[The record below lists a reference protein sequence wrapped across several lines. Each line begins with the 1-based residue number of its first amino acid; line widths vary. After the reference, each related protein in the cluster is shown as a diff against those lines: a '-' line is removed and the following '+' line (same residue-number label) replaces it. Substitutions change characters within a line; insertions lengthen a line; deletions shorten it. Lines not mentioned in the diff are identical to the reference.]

1 MDNLKNNYC
10 VIMAGG
16 VGTRFWPMSK
26 TSRPKQ
32 FIDVLGTG
40 KTLIQMTFDRFLK
53 ICPPENILVVTNAI
67 YKDLVLEQL
76 PQMKENQVLCEPSR
90 RNTAPCVAYA
100 NYKIKEDN
108 PEAIVV
114 VAPSDHIILKEDEF
128 VHDITMAMKAASEN
142 DWLVTM
148 GIKPSRPDTGY
159 GYIQFIEESV
169 YSDDNRLH
177 KVKTFT
183 EKPNLEIAKS
193 FLESGDFL
201 WNSGI
206 FIWSL
211 KSIMSA
217 FETHLVDVDKLF
229 RQGEGIYNTTDE
241 AGFIEKT
248 YAVCSNISID
258 YGIMEKANNVYTL
271 AVDFGWSDL
280 GTWGS
285 LYSIRSKD
293 DSENA
298 IIGNNVMLYDTE
310 NCIVNMPDDKL
321 VVLQGLDDY
330 IVVEEENTL
339 LVCRKED
346 EQQIRQ
352 FVHDVK
358 SEKGE
363 KFV

>member
-1 MDNLKNNYC
+1 
-10 VIMAGG
+10 MAGG

-26 TSRPKQ
+26 TSKPKQ
-32 FIDVLGTG
+32 FIDVLGMG
-40 KTLIQMTFDRFLK
+40 KTLLRMTFERFAQ
-53 ICPPENILVVTNAI
+53 ICPTENVYVVTSTI
-67 YKDLVLEQL
+67 YRELVLEQL
-76 PQMKENQVLCEPSR
+76 PELSEKQVLCEPAR

-100 NYKIKEDN
+100 NYKIKAEN
-108 PEAIVV
+108 PDAIVV
-114 VAPSDHIILKEDEF
+114 VAPSDHIILKEEEF
-128 VHDITMAMKAASEN
+128 VQNIKTAMKAAADN
-142 DWLVTM
+142 DWLLTL

-159 GYIQFIEESV
+159 GYIQFVDQVV
-169 YSDDNRLH
+169 YPEDANLN

-183 EKPNLEIAKS
+183 EKPSLDIAKS
-193 FLESGDFL
+193 FLASGDFL

-211 KSIMSA
+211 RSIMDA
-217 FETHLVDVDKLF
+217 FSTHLKEVDTLF
-229 RQGEGIYNTTDE
+229 EKGNGSYNTAE
-241 AGFIEKT
+241 EVKFIKDT
-248 YAVCSNISID
+248 YAVCKNISLD
-258 YGIMEKANNVYTL
+258 YGIMEKAKNVYVL

-285 LYSIRSKD
+285 LYTIREKD
-293 DSENA
+293 QHENA
-298 IIGNNVMLYDTE
+298 IVGNNVMLYDTS
-310 NCIVNMPDDKL
+310 NCIVNMPKEKL

-330 IVVEEENTL
+330 IVVEDDHTL

-358 SEKGE
+358 LEKGE

>member
-1 MDNLKNNYC
+1 
-10 VIMAGG
+10 MAGG

-40 KTLIQMTFDRFLK
+40 KTLIQMTFDRFTNV
-53 ICPPENILVVTNAI
+53 CPPENILVVTNEI
-67 YKDLVLEQL
+67 YKDLILEQL

-90 RNTAPCVAYA
+90 RNTAPCIAYA
-100 NYKIKEDN
+100 NYKIKEEN

-128 VHDITMAMKAASEN
+128 VRDIKVAMKAAAN
-142 DWLVTM
+142 NNWLVTL

-159 GYIQFIEESV
+159 GYIQYIDDPV
-169 YSDDNRLH
+169 YKDDERLF

-183 EKPNLEIAKS
+183 EKPTLEIAKS
-193 FLESGDFL
+193 FIDSGDFL

-211 KSIMSA
+211 NSIMSA
-217 FETHLVDVDKLF
+217 FEQHLEDVDNLF
-229 RQGEGIYNTTDE
+229 KQGEGKYSTQEEKN
-241 AGFIEKT
+241 FIEST
-248 YAVCSNISID
+248 YAVCKNISID

-285 LYSIRSKD
+285 LYTIREKD
-293 DSENA
+293 QDQNA
-298 IIGNNVMLYDTE
+298 VVGNNVLLYNTK
-310 NCIVNMPDDKL
+310 NCIVNVPKEKL
-321 VVLQGLDDY
+321 VVLQGLDDF
-330 IVVEEENTL
+330 IVVEDDNTL

-352 FVHDVK
+352 FVNDVK
-358 SEKGE
+358 VEKGE
-363 KFV
+363 KYI